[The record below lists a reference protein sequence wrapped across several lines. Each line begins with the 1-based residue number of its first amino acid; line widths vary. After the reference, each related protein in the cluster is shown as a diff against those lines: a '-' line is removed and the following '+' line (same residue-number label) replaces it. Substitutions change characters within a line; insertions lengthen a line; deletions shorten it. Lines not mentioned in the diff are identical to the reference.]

1 MNDSELPRI
10 RRLVCQESSAQGG
23 SSPLPAL
30 LRRLCSVAARDLPVT
45 WCGVSLMTEADPL
58 GMGAASDAT
67 CEALEE
73 LQFTVGEGPC
83 IDAFWS
89 RRPVFADDLR
99 AGAPL
104 RWPFYTP
111 CALDF
116 GARAV
121 FALPLQVGAAR
132 LGVLGLY
139 SDRPGGLPDHA
150 LTRALAF
157 ADVATEAVLDG
168 ESLVDEGL
176 AADALDETIGHSWD
190 VYQAQGMVMAQLGTD
205 IVDAMVRLRAHAHTN
220 HCRLD
225 DVAGDIVTGRLTLA
239 ALTQA

>member
-1 MNDSELPRI
+1 M
-10 RRLVCQESSAQGG
+10 
-23 SSPLPAL
+23 
-30 LRRLCSVAARDLPVT
+30 
-45 WCGVSLMTEADPL
+45 
-58 GMGAASDAT
+58 
-67 CEALEE
+67 
-73 LQFTVGEGPC
+73 
-83 IDAFWS
+83 
-89 RRPVFADDLR
+89 FADDLR

-111 CALDF
+111 CALEF

-239 ALTQA
+239 ALTRPDSTTGGGLAHRVSGEQQVPPLHGRGADARCGFPRAAAIAARQAAATAPIGQWPLPSSPGRSGTGCHKRGWYERPTDACGGR